1 MTRVEWLMGRGGR
14 WPGGREWGGVGREWA
29 GVGWSSAIE
38 IVR

>member
-1 MTRVEWLMGRGGR
+1 MTRVEWLMGRGAGSG
-14 WPGGREWGGVGREWA
+14 PGVGREWG